1 MEKANSLNF
10 KSFAPNL
17 VNSFLPFGI
26 IALVAMLVLPLPVAL
41 LDTFFVLNITLS
53 LLILMVALHTQ
64 RPLDFSSFPNL
75 LLIATVL
82 RLGLNVAS
90 TRIVLKDGHTGPDA
104 AGKVIEA
111 FGEFIVSGNYAVGIF
126 VFTILVIIDV
136 VGIIKGGGRVS
147 EVSDRFTLEYEPGK
161 HMRIAAN

>member
-1 MEKANSLNF
+1 MEKANSLSF

-90 TRIVLKDGHTGPDA
+90 TRVVLLEGHQGGDA
-104 AGKVIEA
+104 A
-111 FGEFIVSGNYAVGIF
+111 VGA
-126 VFTILVIIDV
+126 LVCQC
-136 VGIIKGGGRVS
+136 
-147 EVSDRFTLEYEPGK
+147 
-161 HMRIAAN
+161 

>member
-1 MEKANSLNF
+1 MEKAEKIGLKRIFPNF
-10 KSFAPNL
+10 

-82 RLGLNVAS
+82 RFGLNVAS
-90 TRIVLKDGHTGPDA
+90 TRIVLKDGHT
-104 AGKVIEA
+104 
-111 FGEFIVSGNYAVGIF
+111 
-126 VFTILVIIDV
+126 
-136 VGIIKGGGRVS
+136 
-147 EVSDRFTLEYEPGK
+147 
-161 HMRIAAN
+161 

>member
-1 MEKANSLNF
+1 MEKANTLKF
-10 KSFAPNL
+10 KGFSTNL

-64 RPLDFSSFPNL
+64 RPLDFSSFPIIIL
-75 LLIATVL
+75 FATVM

-90 TRIVLKDGHTGPDA
+90 TRVVLIQGHEGGDGRD
-104 AGKVIEA
+104 
-111 FGEFIVSGNYAVGIF
+111 
-126 VFTILVIIDV
+126 
-136 VGIIKGGGRVS
+136 GG
-147 EVSDRFTLEYEPGK
+147 L
-161 HMRIAAN
+161 